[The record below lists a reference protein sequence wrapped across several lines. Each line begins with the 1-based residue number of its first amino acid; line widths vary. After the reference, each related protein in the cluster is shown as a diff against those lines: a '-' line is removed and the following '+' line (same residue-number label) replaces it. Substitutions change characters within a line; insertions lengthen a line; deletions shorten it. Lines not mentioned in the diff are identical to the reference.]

1 MGFLISPLFDK
12 MVPLFGISYPE
23 PRYRHSVILQKSIYR
38 VAKRLADEGVNS
50 PFGVVRNLETG
61 IRRKETGIRNQEKG
75 NRNQES
81 GDRNQES
88 GIRKWDSGIR
98 RRESVFRKQ
107 VICYENLL
115 IQFLVR

>member
-1 MGFLISPLFDK
+1 MGFLISPLCDE

-61 IRRKETGIRNQEKG
+61 IWRQDSGIRNQAKVESFNLKIKSW
-75 NRNQES
+75 ES
-81 GDRNQES
+81 GFGNQIKS
-88 GIRKWDSGIR
+88 
-98 RRESVFRKQ
+98 
-107 VICYENLL
+107 N
-115 IQFLVR
+115 